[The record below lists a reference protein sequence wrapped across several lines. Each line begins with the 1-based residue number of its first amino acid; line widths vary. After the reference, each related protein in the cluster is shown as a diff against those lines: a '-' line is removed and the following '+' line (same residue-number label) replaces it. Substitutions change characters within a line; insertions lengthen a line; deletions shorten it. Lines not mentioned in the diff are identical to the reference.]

1 MMLASESPS
10 VIKSAIKQVT
20 NEQGQTTD
28 VMVPVAL
35 WDRLLETWQ
44 RMAAELEDQEDR
56 QTIENWLVQRQRPDY
71 SVISLESLKAEL
83 IADGLL

>member
-1 MMLASESPS
+1 MLASESQS
-10 VIKSAIKQVT
+10 LIKRVT
-20 NEQGQTTD
+20 DEQGHTTD

-44 RMAAELEDQEDR
+44 RMAAELEDQEDC
-56 QTIENWLVQRQRPDY
+56 QTIENWLVERQRPDY
-71 SVISLESLKAEL
+71 AVISLESLKAEL